1 MKFYLFIQWK
11 LRGENALKVVEM
23 EYTIPSDYQSLI
35 LSEGYYSTVRK
46 FGGTTS
52 RKHSVDA
59 NPPTPRTPVLKWKY
73 KDEQ

>member
-11 LRGENALKVVEM
+11 LRGENALKAVEM

-52 RKHSVDA
+52 
-59 NPPTPRTPVLKWKY
+59 
-73 KDEQ
+73 

>member
-11 LRGENALKVVEM
+11 LRGENRLKAVEM

-35 LSEGYYSTVRK
+35 LSEGYYSPVRK

-52 RKHSVDA
+52 RKHSVDT
-59 NPPTPRTPVLKWKY
+59 NPPLPTRLS
-73 KDEQ
+73 